1 MAMTPSVSLTTL
13 VTALGNSPEIRARL
27 QDVTFA
33 QHLYSALCNTDLY
46 YQDDPTPVGCSWR
59 TAGGIVADLRDQ
71 NEDYVDFYCS
81 DVAGV
86 VYPEIAEAL
95 ATIGWRAVPIE
106 EDESFFSLPPA

>member
-1 MAMTPSVSLTTL
+1 MTPPTVSLASFIA
-13 VTALGNSPEIRARL
+13 ALRGNPEIRARL
-27 QDVTFA
+27 QDKIFA

-46 YQDDPTPVGCSWR
+46 YQDDPTPVGCTWR

-71 NEDYVDFYCS
+71 NEDYLDFYCS
-81 DVAGV
+81 GDEGV

-95 ATIGWRAVPIE
+95 AAIGWRAVPIK